1 MTEETNLN
9 VLPND
14 ELLKTFV
21 GEKFAY
27 YQQKWQH
34 TPGQFK
40 GFNIAAFFLG
50 VFWLI
55 YRKMY
60 LYVAVF
66 LGLILLDFAIEIYYP
81 LPELISKSLNWAIA
95 TVFGVL
101 GNYLYKL
108 HTTKKVKSITESV
121 IPEQLQAELAKQGG
135 TNLSGALIALAMLV
149 GLAWYVFF
157 GVVE

>member
-34 TPGQFK
+34 APGQFK

-60 LYVAVF
+60 LYVAIF
-66 LGLILLDFAIEIYYP
+66 LGLILFW
-81 LPELISKSLNWAIA
+81 ISLLKYFIHYQN
-95 TVFGVL
+95 
-101 GNYLYKL
+101 
-108 HTTKKVKSITESV
+108 
-121 IPEQLQAELAKQGG
+121 
-135 TNLSGALIALAMLV
+135 
-149 GLAWYVFF
+149 
-157 GVVE
+157 